1 LRLSAMLDAYSRHTL
16 LGVLRG
22 VALAVVGFSLL
33 MLLGW
38 WVRMLQEGL
47 CAGELL
53 EGALWFLVFCGV
65 MVVPAGIGLGV
76 AQQVS
81 RAVAGGELVAL
92 EAGGV
97 GWQRVYRGVFV
108 MGVVLAVLMF
118 AAEETVVVAASARRE
133 AMMRSLAAQILR
145 VADGENRLV
154 EIPQAVIFCR
164 QYRGG
169 RAKGV
174 VLFAWPK
181 GYEVEATAKEAR
193 IEVSQN
199 GEMVFLELRDARIW
213 LRGAEQSDY
222 IECQR
227 YVVCRPLRLAEKERP
242 QTGGLIRAL
251 ELADETAQKA
261 AKGNRRAALYH
272 ARYLTEAATRICLPF
287 GAVVAVFLGLGVGRL
302 FMRTGPVVALFAT
315 AVLFYIPIMTL
326 MHLGKTG
333 MAGVWKAM
341 AVLVVADIV
350 IGVALLRFARRPR

>member
-1 LRLSAMLDAYSRHTL
+1 MLDAYSRHTL

-22 VALAVVGFSLL
+22 TALAVVGFSLL

-53 EGALWFLVFCGV
+53 EGALWFLIFCGV
-65 MVVPAGIGLGV
+65 MVVPAGVGLGV

-81 RAVAGGELVAL
+81 RAAAGGELVAL

-97 GWQRVYRGVFV
+97 GWQRAYRGVLLMSAAF
-108 MGVVLAVLMF
+108 AALMF
-118 AAEETVVVAASARRE
+118 LAEETIVVEASRRKE
-133 AMMRSLAAQILR
+133 AMLRSLAAQILR
-145 VADGENRLV
+145 VADGENRLI

-164 QYRGG
+164 HYRSG

-193 IEVSQN
+193 IEVSQK

-213 LRGAEQSDY
+213 LRSAQQSDY

-242 QTGGLIRAL
+242 QTVGLIRAL

-261 AKGNRRAALYH
+261 AKGSRRAALYH
-272 ARYLTEAATRICLPF
+272 ARYLTEAATRVCLPF
-287 GAVVAVFLGLGVGRL
+287 GAVVAVLLGLSLGRL
-302 FMRTGPVVALFAT
+302 FVRAGPVAALLAT
-315 AVLFYIPIMTL
+315 VVLFYVPLMTL
-326 MHLGKTG
+326 MHLGRTG
-333 MAGVWKAM
+333 MAGAWKGM
-341 AVLVVADIV
+341 AVLVAVDIA
-350 IGVALLRFARRPR
+350 IGVQSLRFARRPR